1 MKIDRNIDGNE
12 GRGKYAL
19 LKLRD
24 LEACRETGAFGG
36 LPKPLLD
43 AIDTLQ
49 RAGLIEWG
57 APETEGEFFV
67 LKLRDAFAEPALV
80 MYANTAM
87 MAGDKEYA
95 REVKALADRSGA
107 RSPFCKRPD

>member
-1 MKIDRNIDGNE
+1 MKLDRNIDGNE

-24 LEACRETGAFGG
+24 LEACRETGAFGS

-49 RAGLIEWG
+49 RAGLLEWG
-57 APETEGEFFV
+57 KPNTEGEFFV
-67 LKLRDAFAEPALV
+67 LKLRDQHARHALES
-80 MYANTAM
+80 YAYEARRF
-87 MAGDKEYA
+87 DPEYA
-95 REVKALADRSGA
+95 AEVKSLADRSGA